1 MLQPLQ
7 EAVVKSGYLSSGFL
21 IWITDVFC
29 NQPPTCYFS
38 TEICGRSTHA
48 LLISLPSNKI
58 GPFVDKL
65 LRKGQS
71 VLSKMYWIGD
81 PTSHWQSKGIVS

>member
-7 EAVVKSGYLSSGFL
+7 EAVAKSGYLSSGFL
-21 IWITDVFC
+21 IWITNVIC
-29 NQPPTCYFS
+29 NQPPTSYFS

-58 GPFVDKL
+58 GPIVDKL
-65 LRKGQS
+65 LRKGS

-81 PTSHWQSKGIVS
+81 PPSHWQSKEIVS